1 MTRDSFCD
9 RGRLFAVP
17 AALLDLVQST
27 HGIPES
33 VLDRLRDESRR
44 IITPL
49 VWTEE
54 DLPDPVDVVDTLVH
68 LDRVSADE
76 AEGLDT
82 DLTPFDYDDA
92 VEFEYVVGLV
102 NSSLEEVAA
111 RLALGSPDV

>member
-1 MTRDSFCD
+1 MTQDSFCD

-17 AALLDLVQST
+17 AELLDLVQST
-27 HGIPES
+27 HGTPES
-33 VLDRLRDESRR
+33 ILVRLRAESRR

-54 DLPDPVDVVDTLVH
+54 DLPDPVDVVDTLVYRE
-68 LDRVSADE
+68 RVSADE

-82 DLTPFDYDDA
+82 ELTPADYDDSG
-92 VEFEYVVGLV
+92 EFEYVVGLV
-102 NSSLEEVAA
+102 NSTLEEVAA